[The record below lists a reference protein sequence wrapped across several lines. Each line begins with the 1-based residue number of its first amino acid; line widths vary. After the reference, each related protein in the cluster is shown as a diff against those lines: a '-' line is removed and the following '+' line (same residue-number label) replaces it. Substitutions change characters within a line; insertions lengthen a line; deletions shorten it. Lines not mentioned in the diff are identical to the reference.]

1 MPASSTEEGV
11 LIDCVVFEALR
22 ADVGAALDDLL
33 LAFLEEVRQ
42 QHVGL
47 QALRESRDGPGVR
60 SIAHGLKGC
69 SGYFGAQRLQSSAE
83 RLEAA
88 AGRAM
93 DWSVLEP
100 LLDETCEVI
109 LATRDALAAEAVAG
123 TST

>member
-1 MPASSTEEGV
+1 MSVSSPEERV
-11 LIDCVVFEALR
+11 LIDRVVFEALR
-22 ADVGAALDDLL
+22 ADVGGALDDLL

-47 QALRESRDGPGVR
+47 QALRASRDGPGIR

-69 SGYFGAQRLQSSAE
+69 SGYFGAQRLRSSAQ

-88 AGRAM
+88 ASRAA
-93 DWSVLEP
+93 DWSTLEP

-109 LATRDALAAEAVAG
+109 LATRDALAAEAMAG
-123 TST
+123 VTT